1 MFLFFV
7 VYLLNPVGSS
17 QLRSRS
23 SSPWGAWLFFFSLSK
38 NDDRSLDFICRHARF
53 YLDHKCEINSKRL
66 DPPRSPQGYSL
77 PRRTHGGGPAPWIL
91 SHSNFRSGT
100 LILSLEG
107 WAHWILFSSYLRFG
121 TYLIFSKVQPLDFSS
136 NLLWLQFQ
144 RDLGAP
150 APEVQN
156 ICFSFLSKIEGWAP
170 DFSSTL
176 ARFYRGPMC
185 EINSKGS
192 DPPRATQGPSR
203 AFDSKEDSRGA
214 RPLDFIWSQ
223 LEVRPFDVMKVGPL
237 NFIFILLEAWYL
249 FYFQMPAPFSLGPTY
264 TLDWK
269 GKKTTLIDE
278 FHCKTGI
285 KL

>member
-1 MFLFFV
+1 MLKKI
-7 VYLLNPVGSS
+7 PVGSS

-77 PRRTHGGGPAPWIL
+77 PKRTQGGGPAPWIL

-136 NLLWLQFQ
+136 DLLGLQFQ
-144 RDLGAP
+144 LLFG
-150 APEVQN
+150 E
-156 ICFSFLSKIEGWAP
+156 SKRQ
-170 DFSSTL
+170 SSH
-176 ARFYRGPMC
+176 A
-185 EINSKGS
+185 SH
-192 DPPRATQGPSR
+192 
-203 AFDSKEDSRGA
+203 
-214 RPLDFIWSQ
+214 
-223 LEVRPFDVMKVGPL
+223 
-237 NFIFILLEAWYL
+237 L
-249 FYFQMPAPFSLGPTY
+249 FT
-264 TLDWK
+264 D
-269 GKKTTLIDE
+269 KT
-278 FHCKTGI
+278 CMS
-285 KL
+285 